1 MVFHCIVKRK
11 KVDSEFSLIPAN
23 SSLGPKSYR
32 QRRILWEQESF
43 GDIQES
49 FGDIPESF
57 SSSAKKVQKL
67 ALFIFFGFLKWIACV
82 EDQLTLGSC
91 VL

>member
-32 QRRILWEQESF
+32 QRKILWE
-43 GDIQES
+43 QES

-91 VL
+91 DL